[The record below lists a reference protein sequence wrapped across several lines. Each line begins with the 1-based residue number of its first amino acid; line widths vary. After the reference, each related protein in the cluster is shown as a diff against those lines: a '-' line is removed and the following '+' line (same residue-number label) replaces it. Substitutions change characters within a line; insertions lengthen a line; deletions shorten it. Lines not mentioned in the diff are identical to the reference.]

1 MSNRSSEEAKL
12 SNRLTVQKKRIAG
25 YDKIEEIFI
34 LLEKHIKTI
43 ILIVTRHLMKKTHVE
58 KMMTMHNIKL
68 MYNCK
73 NI

>member
-12 SNRLTVQKKRIAG
+12 SNRLTVQKKELLVMI
-25 YDKIEEIFI
+25 KLKNFFI

-43 ILIVTRHLMKKTHVE
+43 ILIVTRHLMKKTQVE
-58 KMMTMHNIKL
+58 KMMTMHDIKL

>member
-12 SNRLTVQKKRIAG
+12 SNRLTVQKKELLVMI
-25 YDKIEEIFI
+25 KLKNFFI

>member
-1 MSNRSSEEAKL
+1 MIKL
-12 SNRLTVQKKRIAG
+12 KNF
-25 YDKIEEIFI
+25 FI

-43 ILIVTRHLMKKTHVE
+43 ILIVTRHLMKKTQVE
-58 KMMTMHNIKL
+58 KMMTMHDIIL